1 MDGLIEVGHGT
12 PERAEGNHS
21 LPERSDVGSTV
32 TNAPKLLMVLLAAA
46 VPVLAQ
52 QAASTADTSSV
63 ILAPK
68 AAEPTQAP
76 QARAADSARVSS
88 PEINAAISSG
98 IPAYNREASA
108 PKADSASKD
117 VREADKPKNE
127 IPRLPLALMSRY
139 VVRGTRLPVFRNV
152 DLFTR
157 EGLIDLSFKEHPG
170 LRAGNFFNLNSGLAF
185 EAAMNDQKM
194 ADRSDLTDTAY
205 AMAVG
210 GDPSEAMVLQDSIID
225 ESFKAGTQTG
235 PVAVGPDPR

>member
-1 MDGLIEVGHGT
+1 MDGLNEVGHGA

-21 LPERSDVGSTV
+21 PPERSDVKSTV
-32 TNAPKLLMVLLAAA
+32 SNAPKLLMVLLAAA

-52 QAASTADTSSV
+52 QAAPAADTSSV

-68 AAEPTQAP
+68 AAEPTQPP

-98 IPAYNREASA
+98 VPAYNREAPAS
-108 PKADSASKD
+108 KSDSAGKD
-117 VREADKPKNE
+117 LREADKPKNE

-139 VVRGTRLPVFRNV
+139 VVRGTRLPVFRNI

-170 LRAGNFFNLNSGLAF
+170 LRVGNFFNLNSGLAL

-194 ADRSDLTDTAY
+194 ADRRDLTDTAY

-210 GDPSEAMVLQDSIID
+210 GDPSEAVVLQDSIID
-225 ESFKAGTQTG
+225 ESFKAGTQSG